1 LQHGE
6 GGWGQ
11 YIAWGGHGNHSN
23 SIILNDAILPLR
35 CEFFLVQAVVRTP
48 PETGISSQGPVD
60 RQQAN
65 SLKWYPRLRED
76 DGFSS
81 WSTS

>member
-1 LQHGE
+1 
-6 GGWGQ
+6 
-11 YIAWGGHGNHSN
+11 
-23 SIILNDAILPLR
+23 LNDAILPLR
-35 CEFFLVQAVVRTP
+35 CGFFLIQAVVRTP
-48 PETGISSQGPVD
+48 LETGISSQGPID

-65 SLKWYPRLRED
+65 SLKRDPRFCDD